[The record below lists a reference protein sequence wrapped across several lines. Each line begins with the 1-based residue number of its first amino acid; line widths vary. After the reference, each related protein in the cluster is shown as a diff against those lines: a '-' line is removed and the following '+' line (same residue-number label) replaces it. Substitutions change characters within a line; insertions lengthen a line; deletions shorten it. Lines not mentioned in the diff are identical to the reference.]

1 MWSFV
6 NTILLSAT
14 LQVVLDSS
22 LSQLPSIW
30 SAIATA
36 PVIAAPQIAQSPDP
50 IAEAATN
57 SHLSQIKQAGYGEA
71 SQGVWLQT
79 NDGNLLAS
87 RQATRALPV
96 ASLTKAA
103 TTLAA
108 ISTWEPDYR
117 FVTQIGTNGRLKG
130 DLLTGDLIIVGSGDP
145 FLVWEEGIAIGN
157 TLNQMGIRQVQG
169 GLIVRN
175 NFLMNFESKP
185 ILSANLLRQA
195 MNASNWSPE
204 ISAQYAAM
212 PRGTLRPN
220 LKIYGPTAISSSP
233 SISTRLLIN
242 HFSLPLW
249 QILKRMNTFSNN
261 AMSEM
266 LANSLGGVTA
276 VTNKVI
282 AATGIPANEIRLT
295 NGSGLGQQNQISPRG
310 VVAILMAIQNRA
322 QAQKM
327 SLADYFPVSDCNCGT
342 IEGRNLPSGAI
353 VKTGTLSDVSSLA
366 GVIQTRDKGAIWFA
380 IINRGA
386 GELSWFHGLQNR
398 LLLDLSQKWN
408 GNTTNLLTKGLSP
421 NFAPTA
427 WQDRDRNQIVGIPP
441 NF

>member
-36 PVIAAPQIAQSPDP
+36 PVIAAPQDRLPDP
-50 IAEAATN
+50 IAEAVTN
-57 SHLSQIKQAGYGEA
+57 SHLTKIKEAGYGEA
-71 SQGVWLQT
+71 SQGIWLQT

-87 RQATRALPV
+87 RQATRPLPV

-117 FVTQIGTNGRLKG
+117 FITQIGTNGRLKG
-130 DLLTGDLIIVGSGDP
+130 EILQGDLIIVGSGDP

-157 TLNQMGIRQVQG
+157 TLNSMGIKQVTG
-169 GLIVRN
+169 KLIITN
-175 NFLMNFESKP
+175 NFLMNFETNPK
-185 ILSANLLRQA
+185 LSANLLRQSI
-195 MNASNWSPE
+195 NASNWSPE
-204 ISAQYAAM
+204 IVSLYSAM
-212 PRGTLRPN
+212 PVGTLRPN
-220 LKIYGPTAISSSP
+220 LKINGETSITSSS
-233 SISTRLLIN
+233 SILSRPLVR

-261 AMSEM
+261 SMAETI
-266 LANSLGGVTA
+266 ANTLGGATV
-276 VTNKVI
+276 VVNKVI
-282 AATGIPANEIRLT
+282 SATGIPAKEIRLT

-322 QAQKM
+322 QSQKM

-342 IEGRNLPSGAI
+342 IEGRNLPPGAI

-386 GELSWFHGLQNR
+386 GDLSWFHSLQNR
-398 LLLDLSQKWN
+398 LLLDLSQKWH
-408 GNTTNLLTKGLSP
+408 GNSASLLTTGPTP